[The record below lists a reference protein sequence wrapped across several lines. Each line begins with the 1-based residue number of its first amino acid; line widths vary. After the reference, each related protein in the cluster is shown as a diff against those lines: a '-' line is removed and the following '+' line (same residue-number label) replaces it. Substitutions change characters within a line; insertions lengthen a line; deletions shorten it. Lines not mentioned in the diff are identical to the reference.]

1 MTLSF
6 LQVVIII
13 LAIVLLFGRHRISDM
28 MKDVAKGMKAFKE
41 EIEPDN
47 AASHNKTPARKKQA
61 QQDVKAVLQQ
71 DQQELT
77 SPPAPSVKTAKT
89 LVKSAPKKTPAA
101 KKPAANKASVKKP
114 TAVKAAGTVKAGK
127 SAPSKNVS
135 ASKKAGAS
143 KPSVKK

>member
-1 MTLSF
+1 VTLSF

-47 AASHNKTPARKKQA
+47 AASHDKRPTLKKQA
-61 QQDVKAVLQQ
+61 QQDVKAALHQ

-89 LVKSAPKKTPAA
+89 LVKAAPKKTPAA

-114 TAVKAAGTVKAGK
+114 VVVKAAGTVKAGK
-127 SAPSKNVS
+127 PAPSKNVS
-135 ASKKAGAS
+135 APKKAGAP

>member
-61 QQDVKAVLQQ
+61 QQDVKAALQQ

-89 LVKSAPKKTPAA
+89 LVKAAPKKAPAA

-114 TAVKAAGTVKAGK
+114 ASPKASGATKATKPAAPKKTATA
-127 SAPSKNVS
+127 
-135 ASKKAGAS
+135 KKPPTAKTG
-143 KPSVKK
+143 VKK